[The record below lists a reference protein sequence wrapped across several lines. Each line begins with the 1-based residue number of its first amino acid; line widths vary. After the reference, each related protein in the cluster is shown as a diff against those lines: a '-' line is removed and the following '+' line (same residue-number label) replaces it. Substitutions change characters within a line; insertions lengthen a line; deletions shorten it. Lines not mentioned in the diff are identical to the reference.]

1 VAAEKRAFQ
10 TSREEHRR
18 LLMAFVG
25 AVNGGEQRNLLD
37 LLAED
42 AVMIADAGPGGSRYG
57 RIRNVGR
64 AIVGRTKIAALM
76 QAAARQQLPRAEIQE
91 RVLNGEPAAVAFR
104 GGRAVAAFLVS
115 VADGKIRHVFMQT
128 DPERLRHLGPL
139 N

>member
-1 VAAEKRAFQ
+1 
-10 TSREEHRR
+10 
-18 LLMAFVG
+18 MA
-25 AVNGGEQRNLLD
+25 
-37 LLAED
+37 
-42 AVMIADAGPGGSRYG
+42 G

-64 AIVGRTKIAALM
+64 PIVGRTKIAALM

-91 RVLNGEPAAVAFR
+91 RVLNGERAAVAFR